1 MELNVSRAQKKSNP
15 RIRIIGTS
23 HISEQSVTEIKK
35 VVAEF
40 KPDIVAVEL
49 DSQRYSA
56 LMSKR
61 RRKMNL
67 RNALKLGLFGF
78 LFYIIGSISQKI
90 LGKKTGQQPGIDMKT
105 GILEAKKA
113 GAKVAL
119 IDRDIAITL
128 YRLSK
133 KVPAKEKSK
142 LVFYLLFG
150 GFSKNKINLDLWK
163 VPKDKLVHKLI
174 SELSHKFPGFY
185 RVLVAERD
193 TYMQNQV
200 QLISHK
206 FPDSK
211 LLIIIGAGHKEKMK
225 KFVSKLINTN
235 N

>member
-1 MELNVSRAQKKSNP
+1 MVKIKVL
-15 RIRIIGTS
+15 GTS
-23 HISEQSVTEIKK
+23 HISQESVDQIKNTIK
-35 VVAEF
+35 EF

-49 DSQRYSA
+49 DPQRYQA
-56 LMSKR
+56 IMSKR

-78 LFYIIGSISQKI
+78 LFYIIGSISQKV

-105 GILEAKKA
+105 GIVEAKKS

-119 IDRDIAITL
+119 IDRDISVTL

-133 KVPAKEKSK
+133 RVPLKEKSK

-150 GFSKNKINLDLWK
+150 GFSKNKINLDLTK

-211 LLIIIGAGHKEKMK
+211 ILIIIGAGHKEKMK

>member
-1 MELNVSRAQKKSNP
+1 MVKIKVL
-15 RIRIIGTS
+15 GTS
-23 HISEQSVTEIKK
+23 HISQESVDQIKNTIK
-35 VVAEF
+35 EF

-49 DSQRYSA
+49 DLQRA
-56 LMSKR
+56 QAIMSKVK
-61 RRKMNL
+61 RKMKL
-67 RNALKLGLFGF
+67 GNAMKLGLFGF
-78 LFYIIGSISQKI
+78 LFYIIGSISQKV
-90 LGKKTGQQPGIDMKT
+90 LGEKTGQQPGVDMKT
-105 GILEAKKA
+105 GIVEAKKA

-119 IDRDIAITL
+119 IDRDISITL

-133 KVPAKEKSK
+133 RVPLREKSK

-150 GFSKNKINLDLWK
+150 GFSKNKINLDLTK

-200 QLISHK
+200 QLISRK
-206 FPDSK
+206 FPESK
-211 LLIIIGAGHKEKMK
+211 ILIIIGAGHKEKMK

-235 N
+235 K

>member
-1 MELNVSRAQKKSNP
+1 
-15 RIRIIGTS
+15 
-23 HISEQSVTEIKK
+23 
-35 VVAEF
+35 
-40 KPDIVAVEL
+40 
-49 DSQRYSA
+49 
-56 LMSKR
+56 
-61 RRKMNL
+61 
-67 RNALKLGLFGF
+67 LKLGLFGF
-78 LFYIIGSISQKI
+78 LFYIIGSISQKF

-105 GILEAKKA
+105 GILEAKKS

-119 IDRDIAITL
+119 IDRDISITL

-133 KVPAKEKSK
+133 KVPAREKSK

-150 GFSKNKINLDLWK
+150 GFSKNKINLDLTK

-185 RVLVAERD
+185 RVLVSERD

-200 QLISHK
+200 RLISHK

-235 N
+235 K